1 MKSSPPRSVTLFFR
15 LFEFSR
21 NFFEFS
27 DYPDISD
34 LYGQDKSLLL
44 LLKSKDYR
52 LRERERERERG
63 RERRSQVFRDMKRS
77 TLNVD

>member
-1 MKSSPPRSVTLFFR
+1 MESSPPRSVTLFFR

-27 DYPDISD
+27 DCPDMSD

-52 LRERERERERG
+52 LRERERG